1 MKRGLIGKTLVHSFS
16 KEIHELI
23 SSKSNYDLY
32 SLSESELKS
41 FLEKKDFD
49 YVNVTIPYK
58 EKTLEYVDVLSDEV
72 KKIKALNLIVN
83 RNNVLYGYNTDYLAF
98 KKILDDYNI
107 SCKGKNVL
115 VLGTGGTSK
124 TVRNVFEKKMVN
136 KIYIA
141 SRKESSEYISYSD
154 IYNLDVDI
162 IVNTTP
168 VGMFPNM
175 DDELIDLNKFK
186 KVNWVID
193 FIYNPLRTNL
203 LIDAQKLNINCL
215 NGLDILIYQALFAF
229 GIASSEKINFETLFS
244 KIKKEILKKNNIVL
258 IGMPF
263 SGKTTI
269 GKWLKNY
276 FTSKEFYDVDEIIE
290 EKYGSISKIF
300 SDKGEEEFRKLEEE
314 VTLELSTKQNAIIAT
329 GGGTI
334 LSEKNVRRLKHL
346 GVLIFLDRDVDF
358 LRVSDGRPL
367 ARNKSDLESLYQKR
381 YDKYLEASDLVIK
394 ENNLDKCYQECVK
407 IITNIK

>member
-98 KKILDDYNI
+98 KKILEDYNI

-124 TVRNVFEKKMVN
+124 TVRNVFEEKMVN
-136 KIYIA
+136 KIYVA
-141 SRKESSEYISYSD
+141 SRKENSEYVSYSD

-168 VGMFPNM
+168 VGMFPNI
-175 DDELIDLNKFK
+175 DDELIDLKKFK

-203 LIDAQKLNINCL
+203 LIDAQKLKINCL

-229 GIASSEKINFETLFS
+229 GIASSEKIEFETLFL

-314 VTLELSTKQNAIIAT
+314 VTLELSTKNNAIIAT

-367 ARNKSDLESLYQKR
+367 ARNRSDLESLYQKR
-381 YDKYLEASDLVIK
+381 YDKYLEASDLIIK

>member
-124 TVRNVFEKKMVN
+124 TVRNVFEEKMVN
-136 KIYIA
+136 KIYVA
-141 SRKESSEYISYSD
+141 SRKENSEYVSYSD

-203 LIDAQKLNINCL
+203 LIDAQRLNINCL

-229 GIASSEKINFETLFS
+229 GIASSEKIDFETLFS

-314 VTLELSTKQNAIIAT
+314 VTLELSTKNNAIIAT

-367 ARNKSDLESLYQKR
+367 ARNRSDLESLYQKR
-381 YDKYLEASDLVIK
+381 YDKYLEASDLIIK